1 MSTGITAQGGTDRLS
16 LILKLY
22 HLTSAE
28 IVSVVGG
35 GLTALI
41 LANRHLSNF
50 VNSFLCRRIKF
61 SHKNPQLFHKVAAVT
76 VRTELSGEPRLAS
89 AARYLFSS

>member
-41 LANRHLSNF
+41 LANRS
-50 VNSFLCRRIKF
+50 SGSSRR
-61 SHKNPQLFHKVAAVT
+61 L
-76 VRTELSGEPRLAS
+76 
-89 AARYLFSS
+89 

>member
-1 MSTGITAQGGTDRLS
+1 MNQPLS
-16 LILKLY
+16 ILKL
-22 HLTSAE
+22 S
-28 IVSVVGG
+28 
-35 GLTALI
+35 I
-41 LANRHLSNF
+41 LNGENRHLSDF

>member
-1 MSTGITAQGGTDRLS
+1 MSEQYRTLLS
-16 LILKLY
+16 FMRDIERGALFFYGLQERGKKN
-22 HLTSAE
+22 TTRSA
-28 IVSVVGG
+28 VVVA
-35 GLTALI
+35 T
-41 LANRHLSNF
+41 RHLSSF

-76 VRTELSGEPRLAS
+76 VRTELSGEPRLVS

>member
-1 MSTGITAQGGTDRLS
+1 MSEQYRTLLS
-16 LILKLY
+16 FMRDIERGALFFYGLQERGKKN
-22 HLTSAE
+22 TTRSA
-28 IVSVVGG
+28 VVVA
-35 GLTALI
+35 T
-41 LANRHLSNF
+41 RHLSSF